1 MIEKIIIGEL
11 GTNCYILYNDE
22 YNECILI
29 DPANNYDA
37 IIDKCNAIG
46 KIPKY
51 ILLTHGHFDHVGA
64 CRKLKENN
72 GAKVYLSEK
81 DADMDTQ
88 RSIAGTLG
96 FDFDCFAP
104 DVYVSDGD
112 ILTLIGFEIN
122 VIATPGHSQ
131 GSVCYLIESEK
142 TIFVGDTI
150 MYLSYGRYD
159 FIGGNY
165 SEIKDSIVNKLF
177 TLDGDYRLLCGHG
190 RETSLGFERKYNM
203 ILIYN

>member
-29 DPANNYDA
+29 DPANDYDA

-64 CRKLKENN
+64 CGKLKENN
-72 GAKVYLSEK
+72 GAKIYISEK
-81 DADMDTQ
+81 DADTDTQ
-88 RSIAGTLG
+88 RSIAGSLG
-96 FDFDCFAP
+96 FDFDCFVP
-104 DVYVSDGD
+104 DGYVSDGD
-112 ILTLIGFEIN
+112 ILTLIGFEIK

-131 GSVCYLIESEK
+131 GSVCYIIESEK
-142 TIFVGDTI
+142 TIFAGDTI

-165 SEIKDSIVNKLF
+165 SEIKDSIINKLF
-177 TLDGDYRLLCGHG
+177 TLDGDYRLLSGHG
-190 RETSLGFERKYNM
+190 RETSLSFERKYNM
-203 ILIYN
+203 ILL